1 MKASRCPI
9 TYEEL
14 PEKMKYS
21 LRGLKKISSRL
32 RNLKTFP
39 FTIEA
44 QRREAAHRATKM
56 SIQGVQQKLSA
67 VISVKDEVFKL
78 VDTGGKYILKPQ
90 HHIYEAVP
98 ENEDLTM
105 KLAAIAGLEVP
116 LHGMIHCLD
125 NSLTY
130 FIKRFDRYSKGK
142 RLAVEDFAQLLGKSR
157 ETKYQSSMEQVATVI
172 EEYCTFPALEK
183 SRLFRLSI
191 FNFLVGNEDAHLK
204 NFSLLTRKDGSITL
218 SPAYDLLNS
227 TIVIAGSEQLALSLN
242 GKKNKLKR
250 IDFIDYFGRDRLEL
264 TEKTIDSILE
274 TYARKLPEWKT
285 LIDASFLPPKQKKAY
300 QDLLSERCAILGVG

>member
-1 MKASRCPI
+1 MKTSRCPI
-9 TYEEL
+9 TYEEISG
-14 PEKMKYS
+14 KMKYS
-21 LRGLKKISSRL
+21 VPGLRKISSKL
-32 RNLKTFP
+32 KNLKTFP

-67 VISVKDEVFKL
+67 VLSLKDEVFQL

-105 KLAAIAGLEVP
+105 KLAAIVGLEVP
-116 LHGMIHCLD
+116 LHGMLHCLD
-125 NSLTY
+125 GSLTY

-157 ETKYQSSMEQVATVI
+157 DTKYQSSMEQVAGVI
-172 EEYCTFPALEK
+172 EEFCTFPALEK
-183 SRLFRLSI
+183 SKLFKLTI
-191 FNFLVGNEDAHLK
+191 FNFLIGNEDAHLK
-204 NFSLLTRKDGSITL
+204 NFSLLTREDGSITL

-250 IDFIDYFGRDRLEL
+250 TDFLDYFAHDRLEISD
-264 TEKTIDSILE
+264 KIIDSTL
-274 TYARKLPEWKT
+274 TNFAQKLPEWKS
-285 LIDASFLPPKQKKAY
+285 LIDVSFLPAEQKEAY
-300 QDLLSERCAILGVG
+300 HDLLSERGKILGVI